1 MGFPSGSVEKNPS
14 ANAKDMDLITDLGES
29 YMAQSNAPQL
39 GPCTTSSE
47 PVL

>member
-1 MGFPSGSVEKNPS
+1 MGFLGGSVEKNPS
-14 ANAKDMDLITDLGES
+14 ADAKDMDLVTDLGEPH
-29 YMAQSNAPQL
+29 MAQSNAPQL